1 MNIPY
6 WKRKKLDAYLE
17 KEKPKKKLN
26 DLDKYLIF
34 AFSNIIL
41 YTVADKIT
49 FVITG
54 QEQPVLTAAFFG
66 VFGGEVLIC
75 ALIKRLKLHKE
86 HKALNEKEKTIS
98 GSEW

>member
-34 AFSNIIL
+34 AFTNIIL
-41 YTVADKIT
+41 YTIADKIT

-54 QEQPVLTAAFFG
+54 SEQPVLTAAFFG

-86 HKALNEKEKTIS
+86 YKETKEKSINL
-98 GSEW
+98 E

>member
-6 WKRKKLDAYLE
+6 WKRKKLDAYLD
-17 KEKPKKKLN
+17 KEKKRKLN

-34 AFSNIIL
+34 AFTNLII
-41 YTVADKIT
+41 YTIADKIT

-66 VFGGEVLIC
+66 VFGGEVLLC
-75 ALIKRLKLHKE
+75 ALIKKLKLHKE
-86 HKALNEKEKTIS
+86 VKEKIDDK
-98 GSEW
+98 SEYL